1 MMTFN
6 RLHKNS
12 YPLILCNVWDVNS
25 AKIAEKLGFQAIGTS
40 SAAIASMLGYD
51 DGEKIQFEEL
61 CYVIQKIAG
70 NTFLPLS
77 VDMEAGY
84 GRTSA
89 EIVNNIKKL
98 ATYGIAGINLEDSI
112 VNAERILVD
121 GKRFAN
127 ILYEVNNKLNE
138 ADLNIFLNIRTDT
151 YVLNVL
157 NKLDETRKRIE
168 LYTKA
173 GADGIFIPCLS
184 HEADIKFLVDKSQLP
199 INIMA
204 MPDLPNFEKLK
215 ELGVK
220 RISMGDC
227 LFSNMSAILK
237 HKLSKVMDNQSFD
250 DIFSDSKC

>member
-1 MMTFN
+1 M
-6 RLHKNS
+6 
-12 YPLILCNVWDVNS
+12 LCD
-25 AKIAEKLGFQAIGTS
+25 T
-40 SAAIASMLGYD
+40 
-51 DGEKIQFEEL
+51 
-61 CYVIQKIAG
+61 KIAG
-70 NTFLPLS
+70 NIFLPLS

-84 GRTSA
+84 GRTPA

-127 ILYEVNNKLNE
+127 ILYEVKSRLNE

-151 YVLNVL
+151 YVLNVP
-157 NKLDETRKRIE
+157 NKLDETQKRIE
-168 LYTKA
+168 LYTIA
-173 GADGIFIPCLS
+173 GANGIFIFCLL
-184 HEADIKFLVDKSQLP
+184 HEADIKFLVDKSQLH

-204 MPDLPNFEKLK
+204 MPDLPNFKKLK

-227 LFSNMSAILK
+227 LFSNMSATLK

-250 DIFSDSKC
+250 G